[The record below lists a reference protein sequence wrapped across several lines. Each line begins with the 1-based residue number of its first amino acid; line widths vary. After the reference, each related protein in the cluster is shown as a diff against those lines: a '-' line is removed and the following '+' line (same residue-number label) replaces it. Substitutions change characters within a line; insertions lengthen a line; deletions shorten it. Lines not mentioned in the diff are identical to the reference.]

1 LLLEEHVTSAL
12 SFLLAARQCEIGE
25 LERLAG
31 TSELVSTIGRFI
43 HGLQRERG
51 TTNIFLASQGERFA
65 AMRLEQIPQ
74 CDALQADVAASFE
87 ALAQDAA
94 DIAVVRNGARLFN
107 RIAVTLDGLEGL
119 PALRA
124 RIANR
129 ALSPRE
135 ASVEYTRLIA
145 GLLAVV
151 FEAADSAGDPEIS
164 RSLVAMFHF
173 MQGKEY
179 SGQERAHGAGVFAR
193 GRIDAPG
200 QQQWRHLIEQ
210 QHHCFDVFKE
220 FADPELAAAERRSQ
234 DHGVV
239 VQIERLRRI
248 GHTLGAMPA
257 DESLV
262 DAWYEC
268 CTSRLDAMRRVEDL
282 IAGHLKALCGRKI
295 GDAREALR
303 DQEATLAR
311 LHRESAA
318 NDADAPA
325 LIGPQLERSVID
337 LVNDQARRLQAMSD
351 ELETARSALNE
362 RKLIERAK
370 GVLMVHRHFSED
382 EAYRSLRQMAMNQ
395 KRRVADVAEAVLAMA
410 EVLPPV
416 R

>member
-1 LLLEEHVTSAL
+1 LLLEDAVTSAL

-31 TSELVSTIGRFI
+31 TSELVGTIARFV
-43 HGLQRERG
+43 HSLQRERG
-51 TTNIFLASQGERFA
+51 TANIFLASQGERFA
-65 AMRLEQIPQ
+65 AMRLELIPQ
-74 CDALQADVAASFE
+74 SDALQAEVVASFE
-87 ALAQDAA
+87 ALAQQAA
-94 DIAVVRNGARLFN
+94 ALRNGARLFN
-107 RIAVTLDGLEGL
+107 RIAVILDGLEGL
-119 PALRA
+119 PLLRE
-124 RIANR
+124 RIAR
-129 ALSPRE
+129 REIPARE
-135 ASVEYTRLIA
+135 ATAGFTRLIA
-145 GLLAVV
+145 GLLAAV
-151 FEAADSAGDPEIS
+151 FEATDSAGDPEIS
-164 RSLVAMFHF
+164 RALVAMFHF

-179 SGQERAHGAGVFAR
+179 SGQERAHGAAVFAR

-210 QHHCFDVFKE
+210 QHHCFDVFNE
-220 FADPELAAAERRSQ
+220 FADPQLAAAEHRSQ

-248 GHTLGAMPA
+248 GHSLGAMPA

-268 CTSRLDAMRRVEDL
+268 CTARLDAMRRVEDL
-282 IAGHLKALCGRKI
+282 LAGHLKALCGRKTVQ
-295 GDAREALR
+295 AREALR
-303 DQEATLAR
+303 DQEATLER
-311 LHRESAA
+311 LHREAA
-318 NDADAPA
+318 SDANAPA

-351 ELETARSALNE
+351 ELETVRSALNE

-370 GVLMVHRHFSED
+370 GVLMAHRHLSEE

-395 KRRVADVAEAVLAMA
+395 KRRVADVAETVLAMA
-410 EVLPPV
+410 EVLPPAP

>member
-1 LLLEEHVTSAL
+1 VTSAL

-25 LERLAG
+25 LERLAA
-31 TSELVSTIGRFI
+31 TSELVGTIGRFV

-51 TTNIFLASQGERFA
+51 ISNIFLASKGERFA
-65 AMRLEQIPQ
+65 AMRREQIPQ
-74 CDALQADVAASFE
+74 CDQLQAQVLSSFE
-87 ALAQDAA
+87 ALAA
-94 DIAVVRNGARLFN
+94 DTTALRNGARLFN
-107 RIAVTLDGLEGL
+107 RIAVILDGLEGL
-119 PALRA
+119 PRLREEIDA
-124 RIANR
+124 CSVTA
-129 ALSPRE
+129 PE
-135 ASVEYTRLIA
+135 ASVVLTRLIA

-164 RSLVAMFHF
+164 RALVAMFHF

-179 SGQERAHGAGVFAR
+179 AGQERAHGAAVFAR

-210 QHHCFDVFKE
+210 QHHCFDVFNE
-220 FADPELAAAERRSQ
+220 FADPRLAAAEHRSQ

-239 VQIERLRRI
+239 VQVERLRRI

-268 CTSRLDAMRRVEDL
+268 CTARLDAMRHVEDL
-282 IAGHLKALCGRKI
+282 LAGHLKTQCERKI
-295 GDAREALR
+295 AQAREALR
-303 DQEATLAR
+303 DQEATLQR
-311 LHRESAA
+311 LHREAA
-318 NDADAPA
+318 STGGAPA
-325 LIGPQLERSVID
+325 LIGPQLERSVLD

-351 ELETARSALNE
+351 ELETVRSALNE

-370 GVLMVHRHFSED
+370 GVLMAHRHVTEE

-410 EVLPPV
+410 EVLPGPG

>member
-1 LLLEEHVTSAL
+1 MTSAL

-31 TSELVSTIGRFI
+31 TSELVGTIGRFV
-43 HGLQRERG
+43 HSLQRERG
-51 TTNIFLASQGERFA
+51 TSNIFLASQGERFA
-65 AMRLEQIPQ
+65 AMRLEPIPQ
-74 CDALQADVAASFE
+74 SEALHAGAVASFE
-87 ALAQDAA
+87 ALAREGSA
-94 DIAVVRNGARLFN
+94 VRNAARVFN
-107 RIAVTLDGLEGL
+107 RIAVVLDGLESL
-119 PALRA
+119 PRLRERIGA
-124 RIANR
+124 RS
-129 ALSPRE
+129 LSGRD
-135 ASVEYTRLIA
+135 ATAAYTRLIA

-164 RSLVAMFHF
+164 RALVAMFHF

-179 SGQERAHGAGVFAR
+179 SGQERAHGAAVFAR

-210 QHHCFDVFKE
+210 QHHCFDVFNE
-220 FADPELAAAERRSQ
+220 FADPPLAAAEHRSQ

-239 VQIERLRRI
+239 VQVERLRRI
-248 GHTLGAMPA
+248 GHSLGAMPA

-268 CTSRLDAMRRVEDL
+268 CTARLDAMRRVEDL
-282 IAGHLKALCGRKI
+282 LAGHLKALCERKI
-295 GDAREALR
+295 ARAREALR
-303 DQEATLAR
+303 DQAATLER
-311 LHRESAA
+311 LHRESASDA
-318 NDADAPA
+318 NAPA

-351 ELETARSALNE
+351 ELETVRSALNE

-370 GVLMVHRHFSED
+370 GVLMAHRHVSEE

-395 KRRVADVAEAVLAMA
+395 KRRVADIAEAVLAMA
-410 EVLPPV
+410 EVLPPAV